1 MIKYSGADI
10 KDIMAEYEVDFGD
23 ILNEDSEIYRKLIR
37 VINTKLTTA
46 EKIIILM
53 YSELQSIR
61 QVGFMLGVSQS
72 TAYNELKRI
81 KNKIKEWL

>member
-10 KDIMAEYEVDFGD
+10 KDIMAEYEVDFTD
-23 ILNEDSEIYRKLIR
+23 IFNEDSDIYRTLIK
-37 VINTKLTTA
+37 VINERLTAA
-46 EKIIILM
+46 ERIIIFM

-61 QVGFMLGVSQS
+61 QVGYMLGVSQS

>member
-10 KDIMAEYEVDFGD
+10 KDIMAEYEVDFTD
-23 ILNEDSEIYRKLIR
+23 IFNEDSDIYRKLIK
-37 VINTKLTTA
+37 VINERLTAA
-46 EKIIILM
+46 ERIIIYM

-61 QVGFMLGVSQS
+61 QVGYMLGVSQS